1 MILARQYDADLA
13 HWRQVQADHP
23 DSREA
28 SRMVAALIIDRSRQQ
43 AGLPSSAALD
53 LARVESPPADPS
65 AMDAADEA
73 IAGNLADRITGVRL
87 TRIQQLETAVKSGQA
102 NADVY
107 IELAQLYLDKER
119 DYEAERLLTRARE
132 ETGRDARVL
141 WMSEDVTMRRLA
153 KKVSAAEREVQI
165 EESPQTRTA
174 LEQLVKERDKVEI
187 DIFVE
192 RSRRDP
198 DNLGIRYELGRCLAR
213 AGKMDQARAYLEEAL
228 AHEASRCHAA
238 LVLGRSL
245 LSGGQAPEALRH
257 FRMAAAAAAQT
268 GQAECHADALLT
280 AAQTTARGK
289 LVRLA
294 RRYLTQLLKI
304 DPGHRA
310 AAALLEA
317 LDRQTD

>member
-1 MILARQYDADLA
+1 
-13 HWRQVQADHP
+13 
-23 DSREA
+23 
-28 SRMVAALIIDRSRQQ
+28 
-43 AGLPSSAALD
+43 
-53 LARVESPPADPS
+53 
-65 AMDAADEA
+65 MDAADDA
-73 IAGNLADRITGVRL
+73 VAGNLTDPVTGVRL

-107 IELAQLYLDKER
+107 LELAQLYLDKER

-141 WMSEDVTMRRLA
+141 GMSEDVTMRRLA
-153 KKVSAAEREVQI
+153 KKVTAAQREVQI
-165 EESPQTRTA
+165 EDTPQTRSA
-174 LEQLVKERDKVEI
+174 LEQLVKERDRVEI
-187 DIFVE
+187 EIFLE

-198 DNLGIRYELGRCLAR
+198 DNLAIRYDLGRRLAR

-228 AHEASRCHAA
+228 QHEASRPHAA

-245 LSGGQAPEALRH
+245 LAGGQAPEALRH
-257 FRMAAAAAAQT
+257 FRLAAAAAAQT
-268 GQAECHADALLT
+268 WQVECQAEALLA

-294 RRYLTQLLKI
+294 RRYLAQLVKI

-317 LDRQTD
+317 LDRPTP